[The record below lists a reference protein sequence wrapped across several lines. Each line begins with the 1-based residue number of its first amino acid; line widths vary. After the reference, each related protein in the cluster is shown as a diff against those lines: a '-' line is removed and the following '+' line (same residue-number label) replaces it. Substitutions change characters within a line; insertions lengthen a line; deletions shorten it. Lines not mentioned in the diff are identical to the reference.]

1 MCKRTEVQWCECTLV
16 LIYKGQVCESVKVQS
31 YNSKK
36 VLKYECTFDR
46 GPAIESLCT
55 GTQSG

>member
-16 LIYKGQVCESVKVQS
+16 LIYKWQVYESVKVQS
-31 YNSKK
+31 YHSNK

-46 GPAIESLCT
+46 GPAMESLGN
-55 GTQSG
+55 GT

>member
-16 LIYKGQVCESVKVQS
+16 LIYKWQVYESVKVQS
-31 YNSKK
+31 YNSTR

-46 GPAIESLCT
+46 GPAIESLGT
-55 GTQSG
+55 GTKRD